1 MIVHSAVVR
10 GLTATQRCVLKG
22 AVSGAC
28 EWGQGQAFRPFE
40 ARGRLLLTVT
50 DPGYVMTSTVVED
63 APLDRLPE
71 GLEVEVATVDVREN
85 AALRIQACWLHRR
98 ERLRHAWLRWR
109 ESALLAE
116 NARLGRIATQIDGHA
131 AEAELEL
138 EELERQLAREKIKG
152 QANVAELRAVKEEWS
167 VLQRHNRELRTV
179 AEEQDDEINRLRR
192 LIEDEAYNDEEIAWR
207 RIADVV

>member
-1 MIVHSAVVR
+1 MDYKNTLPQVDHGIDVC
-10 GLTATQRCVLKG
+10 GD
-22 AVSGAC
+22 
-28 EWGQGQAFRPFE
+28 EWDEEPVIYEKKF
-40 ARGRLLLTVT
+40 
-50 DPGYVMTSTVVED
+50 DPKHPYCTNWPVK
-63 APLDRLPE
+63 
-71 GLEVEVATVDVREN
+71 
-85 AALRIQACWLHRR
+85 I
-98 ERLRHAWLRWR
+98 
-109 ESALLAE
+109 E

-192 LIEDEAYNDEEIAWR
+192 LIEDEAYNDEEEIAWR